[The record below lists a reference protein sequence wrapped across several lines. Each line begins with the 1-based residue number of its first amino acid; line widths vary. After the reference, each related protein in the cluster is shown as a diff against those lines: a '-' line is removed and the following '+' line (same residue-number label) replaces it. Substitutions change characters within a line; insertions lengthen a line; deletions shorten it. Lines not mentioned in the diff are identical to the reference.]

1 MTGLV
6 APFPEDI
13 EALRRLILEMRLPPV
28 WTLEGTEARMLYRE
42 RALGGRPNWRPALD
56 DLPVVVDDVDTG
68 LDLPPMRRYRPAP
81 IEATTET
88 ALVWLHGG
96 GWVLGDLDTADPVAR
111 TACVATGWT
120 VLSVDYRCAPIS
132 PFPAAVTDTLLAVDW
147 ACERYPRVI
156 VGGDSAGGT
165 LAAVA
170 AQERPVAG
178 QVLVYPAT
186 DPLLTSESAH
196 DFTEGPFLT
205 RRDMEWFYEQYL
217 QAEGDR
223 EHPWALLRPPTSTVP
238 AVVFTVGHDPLR
250 DEGIAY
256 ARSLPDVEHL
266 HAPELYHGAFG
277 QSGLLPSA
285 AVRADEVWRA
295 AVRLVR

>member
-1 MTGLV
+1 MTDLV
-6 APFPEDI
+6 APFPADI
-13 EALRRLILEMRLPPV
+13 EAVREMLLDLRLPPV
-28 WTLEGTEARMLYRE
+28 WTLEAAEARMLYRE
-42 RALGGRPNWRPALD
+42 RSLGGRANWRPPLD
-56 DLPVVVDDVDTG
+56 AMPVVVDDVDTG
-68 LDLPPMRRYRPAP
+68 LDLPPLRRYRPA
-81 IEATTET
+81 AADARAET

-111 TACVATGWT
+111 TACAATGWT

-132 PFPAAVTDTLLAVDW
+132 PFPAAVTDALLAVDW
-147 ACERYPRVI
+147 ATERHGTVV

-186 DPLLTSESAH
+186 DPMLESESAH
-196 DFTEGPFLT
+196 AFTEGPFLT
-205 RRDMEWFYEQYL
+205 RRDMEWFYDQYL
-217 QAEGDR
+217 RGPGDR
-223 EHPWALLRPPTSTVP
+223 EHPWARLRPAASTVP
-238 AVVFTVGHDPLR
+238 AVVLTVGHDPLR

-256 ARSLPDVEHL
+256 ARSLPVVEHV
-266 HAPELYHGAFG
+266 HAAELYHGAFG

-285 AVRADEVWRA
+285 AARADEVWRA
-295 AVRLVR
+295 AQRLVP